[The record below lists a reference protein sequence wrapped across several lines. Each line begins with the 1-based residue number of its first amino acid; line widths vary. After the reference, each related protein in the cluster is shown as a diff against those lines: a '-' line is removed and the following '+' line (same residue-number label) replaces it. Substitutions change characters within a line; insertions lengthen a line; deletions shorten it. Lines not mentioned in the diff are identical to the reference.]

1 LKQFQKIGELQ
12 SYLKSCGKSIG
23 FVPTMGALHEGHLAL
38 IEASRFSCNLTV
50 CSIFVN
56 PTQFNDPSDFE
67 KYPVTLSEDIEKLEQ
82 VGCDVV
88 FYPSVSEM
96 YPNGTADLK
105 SYNLGLL
112 ETILEGKYRPGHFQG
127 VCVVV
132 DLLLQAVQPSKLFMG
147 EKDYQ
152 QIAVVQK
159 MLELTNSSVELVRCP
174 TVRSA
179 EGLALSSR
187 NARLSEE
194 QKVQALAIYKGFNLP
209 SKSAFKQSLLDNGF
223 ESIDYVACVDP
234 QTLQEKPYG
243 EKPCLILVAAF
254 IGGVRLIDN
263 KTLS

>member
-1 LKQFQKIGELQ
+1 
-12 SYLKSCGKSIG
+12 
-23 FVPTMGALHEGHLAL
+23 MGALHEGHLAL
-38 IEASRFSCNLTV
+38 IKSSIATCEVTV

-132 DLLLQAVQPSKLFMG
+132 DLLLQAVQPAKLFMG

-187 NARLSEE
+187 NARLTEA
-194 QKVQALAIYKGFNLP
+194 QKIQALAIYKGFSL
-209 SKSAFKQSLLDNGF
+209 STESAFKQSLLDNGF

>member
-1 LKQFQKIGELQ
+1 
-12 SYLKSCGKSIG
+12 
-23 FVPTMGALHEGHLAL
+23 MGALHEGHLAL
-38 IEASRFSCNLTV
+38 IEASKKTCELNV

-56 PTQFNDPSDFE
+56 PTQFNDPTDFD
-67 KYPVTLSEDIEKLEQ
+67 KYPVTLEADLEKLQEA
-82 VGCDVV
+82 GCDVV

-96 YPNGTADLK
+96 YPSGTADSK
-105 SYNLGLL
+105 SYELGFL

-132 DLLLQAVQPSKLFMG
+132 DLLLQAVQPTKLFMG

-152 QIAVVQK
+152 QIAVVKK

-194 QKVQALAIYKGFNLP
+194 QKVQALAIYKGFNL
-209 SKSAFKQSLLDNGF
+209 STESAFKQSLLENGF

-234 QTLQEKPYG
+234 TTLLEKPYG
-243 EKPCLILVAAF
+243 EKPYLILVAAF
-254 IGGVRLIDN
+254 LGGVRLIDN
-263 KTLS
+263 KTFS

>member
-1 LKQFQKIGELQ
+1 
-12 SYLKSCGKSIG
+12 
-23 FVPTMGALHEGHLAL
+23 MGALHEGHLAL
-38 IEASRFSCNLTV
+38 IKSSVATSELTV

-132 DLLLQAVQPSKLFMG
+132 DLLLQAVQPTKLFMG

-159 MLELTNSSVELVRCP
+159 MLELTSSSVELVKCP

-187 NARLSEE
+187 NARLSDE
-194 QKVQALAIYKGFNLP
+194 QKVQALSIYKGFTL
-209 SKSAFKQSLLDNGF
+209 STEAAFKQSLLENGF

>member
-1 LKQFQKIGELQ
+1 
-12 SYLKSCGKSIG
+12 
-23 FVPTMGALHEGHLAL
+23 MGALHEGHLAL
-38 IEASRFSCNLTV
+38 IKASKATCELTI

-56 PTQFNDPSDFE
+56 PTQFNDPSDFD
-67 KYPVTLSEDIEKLEQ
+67 KYPVTLEADLEKLRNA
-82 VGCDVV
+82 GCDAV

-105 SYNLGLL
+105 SYNLGFP

-132 DLLLQAVQPSKLFMG
+132 DLLLQAVQPTKLFMG

-159 MLELTNSSVELVRCP
+159 MLELTNSSVELVKCP

-194 QKVQALAIYKGFNLP
+194 QKIQALAIYKGFNLP
-209 SKSAFKQSLLDNGF
+209 SESAFKQSLLDNGF

-263 KTLS
+263 KTFS

>member
-1 LKQFQKIGELQ
+1 
-12 SYLKSCGKSIG
+12 
-23 FVPTMGALHEGHLAL
+23 MGALHEGHLAL
-38 IEASRFSCNLTV
+38 IKSSVATCEVTV

-132 DLLLQAVQPSKLFMG
+132 DLLLQAVQPTKLFMG

-159 MLELTNSSVELVRCP
+159 MLELTSSSVELVKCP

-187 NARLSEE
+187 NARLSDE
-194 QKVQALAIYKGFNLP
+194 QKVQALSIYKGFTL
-209 SKSAFKQSLLDNGF
+209 STEAAFKQSLLENGF

>member
-1 LKQFQKIGELQ
+1 LKQFQKTSELQ
-12 SYLKSCGKSIG
+12 SYLKSSGKSIG

-38 IEASRFSCNLTV
+38 IEASRSACDLTV

-56 PTQFNDPSDFE
+56 PTQFNDPTDFD
-67 KYPVTLSEDIEKLEQ
+67 KYPITLEADLEKLQEA
-82 VGCDVV
+82 GCDVV

-105 SYNLGLL
+105 SYDLGFL

-132 DLLLQAVQPSKLFMG
+132 DLLLQAVQPTKLYMG

-209 SKSAFKQSLLDNGF
+209 SESAFKQSLLDNGF

>member
-1 LKQFQKIGELQ
+1 
-12 SYLKSCGKSIG
+12 
-23 FVPTMGALHEGHLAL
+23 MGALHEGHLAL
-38 IEASRFSCNLTV
+38 IKSSVATCELTV

-132 DLLLQAVQPSKLFMG
+132 DLLLQAVQPTKLFMG

-159 MLELTNSSVELVRCP
+159 MLELTSSSVELVKCP

-187 NARLSEE
+187 NARLSDE
-194 QKVQALAIYKGFNLP
+194 QKVQALSIYKGFTL
-209 SKSAFKQSLLDNGF
+209 STEAAFKQSLLENGF

>member
-1 LKQFQKIGELQ
+1 
-12 SYLKSCGKSIG
+12 
-23 FVPTMGALHEGHLAL
+23 MGALHEGHLAL
-38 IEASRFSCNLTV
+38 IEASKKTCELSV

-56 PTQFNDPSDFE
+56 PTQFNDPSDFD
-67 KYPVTLSEDIEKLEQ
+67 KYPVTLEADLEKLRNA
-82 VGCDVV
+82 GCDVV

-96 YPNGTADLK
+96 YPYGTTDLK
-105 SYNLGLL
+105 SYHLGFL

-132 DLLLQAVQPSKLFMG
+132 DLLLQAVQPTKLFMG

-194 QKVQALAIYKGFNLP
+194 QKVQALAIYKGFNL
-209 SKSAFKQSLLDNGF
+209 STESAFKQSLLENGF

-234 QTLQEKPYG
+234 TTLLEKPYG
-243 EKPCLILVAAF
+243 EKPYLILVAAF
-254 IGGVRLIDN
+254 LGGVRLIDN
-263 KTLS
+263 KTFS

>member
-1 LKQFQKIGELQ
+1 LKQFQKISELQ
-12 SYLKSCGKSIG
+12 SYLKSTGKSIG

-38 IEASRFSCNLTV
+38 IQASKATCELSV

-67 KYPVTLSEDIEKLEQ
+67 KYPITLEADLEKLKQ

-88 FYPSVSEM
+88 FYPTVSEM
-96 YPNGTADLK
+96 YPHGTAHLK
-105 SYNLGLL
+105 TYEIGFL

-132 DLLLQAVQPSKLFMG
+132 DLLLQVVRPDQLFMG

-159 MLELTNSSVELVRCP
+159 MLELTRSGVELVRCP
-174 TVRSA
+174 TIRSA

-194 QKVQALAIYKGFNLP
+194 QKVQALAIYKGFSL
-209 SKSAFKQSLLDNGF
+209 STESAFKQSLLENGF
-223 ESIDYVACVDP
+223 KSIDYVACVDP